1 MTPGHFGLNL
11 QTEYSGRII
20 ADLKGMNRNK
30 KYRHL
35 SVKATVLTGIGD

>member
-1 MTPGHFGLNL
+1 MTPGQFGLNL
-11 QTEYSGRII
+11 QTEYREG
-20 ADLKGMNRNK
+20 LLQTLGMNRNK